1 MTFQT
6 PAEQCAKEM
15 AAADIVLVTQR
26 RAFVDRV
33 GDIYLRVVAGERDQ
47 TEKDYLHDCHLLLA
61 QSSLN
66 LLACT
71 DVFCLVSAV

>member
-1 MTFQT
+1 MESILQSLWFKIEHISIVAFQT

-47 TEKDYLHDCHLLLA
+47 TEKDY
-61 QSSLN
+61 
-66 LLACT
+66 
-71 DVFCLVSAV
+71 F